1 MRRRRPIPGGPLGT
15 CGPSR
20 AVTREGGRS
29 RVVEDRYGHEDPE
42 VKIILSVAPQHSI
55 LLLADV
61 ENDEAEVPLDGV
73 EDAVVSS
80 GSVVG
85 INVMAEVDGET
96 LVELTDEPY
105 DPTDLVPLFDGP
117 VDTPSR
123 SVSLCTSDW
132 SVLAALPVGDDE
144 TRVRIFGS
152 TSTRPDRVLV
162 MLS

>member
-1 MRRRRPIPGGPLGT
+1 M
-15 CGPSR
+15 
-20 AVTREGGRS
+20 
-29 RVVEDRYGHEDPE
+29 
-42 VKIILSVAPQHSI
+42 KIILSVAPQHSI

-61 ENDEAEVPLDGV
+61 GNEAAEVPLDGV

-96 LVELTDEPY
+96 LVELTDEPS
-105 DPTDLVPLFDGP
+105 DPTDLIPLFDGS

-132 SVLAALPVGDDE
+132 SVLAALAVGDDE
-144 TRVRIFGS
+144 ARVRIFGS

-162 MLS
+162 VLS

>member
-1 MRRRRPIPGGPLGT
+1 M
-15 CGPSR
+15 
-20 AVTREGGRS
+20 
-29 RVVEDRYGHEDPE
+29 
-42 VKIILSVAPQHSI
+42 KIILSVAPQHSI

-61 ENDEAEVPLDGV
+61 ENDAAEVPLDGV

-96 LVELTDEPY
+96 LVELTDEPS
-105 DPTDLVPLFDGP
+105 DPTDLIPLFDGS

-132 SVLAALPVGDDE
+132 AVLAALAVGDDE
-144 TRVRIFGS
+144 ARVRIFGS

-162 MLS
+162 VLS

>member
-1 MRRRRPIPGGPLGT
+1 M
-15 CGPSR
+15 
-20 AVTREGGRS
+20 
-29 RVVEDRYGHEDPE
+29 
-42 VKIILSVAPQHSI
+42 KIILSVAPQHSI

-61 ENDEAEVPLDGV
+61 GNDAAEVPLDGV

-96 LVELTDEPY
+96 LVELTDEPS
-105 DPTDLVPLFDGP
+105 DPTDLIPLFDGS

-132 SVLAALPVGDDE
+132 SVLAALAVGDDE
-144 TRVRIFGS
+144 ARVRIFGS

-162 MLS
+162 VLS